1 MYTGDVAP
9 ETEKGLLTVAWGK
22 DGKVKYSMGASILI
36 AGQVIQWLRDK
47 INLVDH
53 AAKTSVMAES
63 IPDNGGIYRTWCTTL
78 EYRCQRNDH
87 WYYCC
92 YIKRTDYKSSIR
104 IHGIPD
110 KRPS

>member
-63 IPDNGGIYRTWCTTL
+63 IPDNGGVFSYLHLPDLVHHT
-78 EYRCQRNDH
+78 
-87 WYYCC
+87 
-92 YIKRTDYKSSIR
+92 
-104 IHGIPD
+104 GIQVPEE
-110 KRPS
+110 